1 MSGEI
6 PSLIGGTLFGVVA
19 SSLFVMFLLVG
30 FSVLLG
36 LPKLRK
42 SGGKTMIVR
51 GLEEAI
57 GGTSVFLPPSAPRG
71 PADQL
76 LSPELREAKVR
87 KAAAAVA

>member
-1 MSGEI
+1 MAADI
-6 PSLIGGTLFGVVA
+6 PNLITGTVIGVIA

-30 FSVLLG
+30 FSLVFG

-51 GLEEAI
+51 SLDEMM
-57 GGTSVFLPPSAPRG
+57 GGTAVFLPPTAPRG

-76 LSPELREAKVR
+76 RTPELNEVEAR
-87 KAAAAVA
+87 KPR